1 MRKFSHRGGVVG
13 RRQRALERL
22 ETVKEPNARQKKEI
36 EILTERLET
45 VKEPNARQKKEIE
58 ILTERLKRV

>member
-13 RRQRALERL
+13 RRQRALE
-22 ETVKEPNARQKKEI
+22 K
-36 EILTERLET
+36 LET

-58 ILTERLKRV
+58 ILTERLKSV